1 MSFTI
6 ESSSLSFFVHNGINI
21 PPNPLNSY
29 MFGSVLDKSEMGT
42 STASTYSVLYFL
54 WRRVVRL
61 CSPCT
66 FSELCSLSLPELPV
80 SKTDIYWHSRYFL
93 PGYLN
98 SMASVG
104 TQCRTPSGCQLSH
117 TDTCKGIL
125 SLHSSIVRNTGLSLL
140 CAQSNPEFSYYS
152 VQLLLLW
159 YYWCKAWGMGGGE
172 LAYQ

>member
-1 MSFTI
+1 MSFTT

-61 CSPCT
+61 CT

-80 SKTDIYWHSRYFL
+80 SKTDILTLKVFSTWL
-93 PGYLN
+93 P
-98 SMASVG
+98 
-104 TQCRTPSGCQLSH
+104 Q
-117 TDTCKGIL
+117 
-125 SLHSSIVRNTGLSLL
+125 
-140 CAQSNPEFSYYS
+140 
-152 VQLLLLW
+152 
-159 YYWCKAWGMGGGE
+159 
-172 LAYQ
+172 